1 MLGTIVFFTLFLV
14 LAARTYT
21 RRQREAAV
29 VARELPLADDETHG
43 GRR

>member
-1 MLGTIVFFTLFLV
+1 MSGTIVFFTLFVV

-21 RRQREAAV
+21 RAQRDAAT
-29 VARELPLADDETHG
+29 VARELPLADDEIHG